1 MLLELCHHY
10 LAIDSLLLC
19 GSRWIDTSVKS
30 ISATD
35 VMFFRKEGL
44 TILLV
49 IFLPIRSIDGFNTCK
64 VDSSRW
70 SSKLKFVKVE
80 IVA

>member
-1 MLLELCHHY
+1 
-10 LAIDSLLLC
+10 
-19 GSRWIDTSVKS
+19 
-30 ISATD
+30 
-35 VMFFRKEGL
+35 MFFRKEGL

-49 IFLPIRSIDGFNTCK
+49 IFLPIRSIDGFNTCN